1 MWTVPSR
8 IVGALAIPL
17 LTVLMAGCGGMSEDE
32 ARNDVHERV
41 DKLAERLGT
50 SSRVRGEGAAGMD
63 PKASTLGYSY
73 RVRVDVD
80 PKEALGE
87 LRGPIADE
95 MRADGWTV
103 DDDEDLTLVTY
114 GHDDG
119 RAAGIAVNIDDNY
132 VNIIGETPFNTPESL
147 RPFVGLRPF
156 FYDFRATTPQKLP

>member
-41 DKLAERLGT
+41 DKLAERIGT

-80 PKEALGE
+80 PRRRWVNSA
-87 LRGPIADE
+87 
-95 MRADGWTV
+95 
-103 DDDEDLTLVTY
+103 
-114 GHDDG
+114 G
-119 RAAGIAVNIDDNY
+119 RLP
-132 VNIIGETPFNTPESL
+132 T
-147 RPFVGLRPF
+147 RC
-156 FYDFRATTPQKLP
+156 ATTAGPSTTTRT